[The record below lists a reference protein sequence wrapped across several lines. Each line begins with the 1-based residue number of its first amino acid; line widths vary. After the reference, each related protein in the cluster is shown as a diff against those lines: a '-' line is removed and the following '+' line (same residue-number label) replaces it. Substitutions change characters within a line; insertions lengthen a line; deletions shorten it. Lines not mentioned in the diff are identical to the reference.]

1 MHTPLPVHPL
11 TGARAL
17 GWRKAR
23 PSEDETGPYPIWPIL
38 GAAPDDDDGD
48 GGGPD
53 DDQDGD
59 GGDDDGDGGDQG
71 DGAQGDDDGTGGG
84 DDGGQDDD
92 PDGADHL
99 GDKGKR
105 ALAAMKGK
113 WKSERDKRR
122 DLERRIAEKDQGD
135 GDDAVKKATA
145 AATAAANTRILKA
158 EVRAAGAKKLAD
170 PRDALRFLD
179 LEQFEVGED
188 GEVDAE
194 EIAEAIED
202 LIENKPYLAAATAKR
217 FQGTG
222 DGGAARKA
230 GRPKQLTE
238 RDLKNMSAEAIVKA
252 QESGQLD
259 DLLGAG

>member
-1 MHTPLPVHPL
+1 MHAPLPVHPL
-11 TGARAL
+11 TGLTAV

-23 PSEDETGPYPIWPIL
+23 PGEDATELYPIWPIL
-38 GAAPDDDDGD
+38 GGAPDE
-48 GGGPD
+48 D
-53 DDQDGD
+53 DDQDDDADGDDGDEGDDGQDDGAGD
-59 GGDDDGDGGDQG
+59 GDDGQDDDGAGDQ
-71 DGAQGDDDGTGGG
+71 D
-84 DDGGQDDD
+84 GQDDAD
-92 PDGADHL
+92 PDGADQL

-122 DLERRIAEKDQGD
+122 DLETRLAQKDQGG
-135 GDDAVKKATA
+135 GDDAVAKATA

-158 EVRAAGAKKLAD
+158 EIRAAAAKKLAD
-170 PRDALRFLD
+170 PRDALRFID
-179 LEQFEVGED
+179 LEQFEVGDD

-194 EIAEAIED
+194 EIADAIQD
-202 LIENKPYLAAATAKR
+202 LIKDKPYLAAQSRQR

-238 RDLKNMSAEAIVKA
+238 RDLNNMSAEQIVKA
-252 QESGQLD
+252 QEDGRLD
-259 DLLGAG
+259 DLLGTG